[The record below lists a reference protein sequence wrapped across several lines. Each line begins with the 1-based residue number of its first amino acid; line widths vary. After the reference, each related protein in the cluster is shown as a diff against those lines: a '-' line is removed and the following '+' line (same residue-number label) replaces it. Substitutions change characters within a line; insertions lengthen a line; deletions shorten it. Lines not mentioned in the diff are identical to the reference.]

1 MNLFSNSPSYAVTAV
16 WLPEGVDW
24 KQFNNTLKVRNG
36 ITVAAGQDRYAGK
49 IFRISHLGY
58 YDELDMLTVIG
69 GLEHTL
75 RMMEMPFEV
84 GAGVSAV
91 QRAFLGA

>member
-1 MNLFSNSPSYAVTAV
+1 MKLFSSSPSYAVTAV
-16 WLPEGVDW
+16 WLPEGAEW
-24 KQFNNTLKVRNG
+24 RTFNNTLKLKNG

-58 YDELDMLTVIG
+58 YDELDMLTMVG
-69 GLEHTL
+69 GLERTL
-75 RMMEMPFEV
+75 RMLKIPFET